1 MMTEI
6 FKNIGR
12 LRGDRVIWLLILF
25 FAMISMA
32 VVYSATSSLAYR
44 HDTSPFRYL
53 IDQAGFY
60 IVGFIVLL
68 ICYRIPMKWYRILS
82 YAAMGLSI
90 ILLTVPAAT
99 GHLRSFTLLG
109 VPVHPAEIAKVATV
123 LYLARVIE
131 ASPMNTFKEYA
142 LKILLPVG
150 LVCAL
155 AMLGSMS
162 ATLIIGTLSLIILVC
177 AGIKREFILWT
188 IPIAVGAVA
197 VAFTVSIISHGR
209 IFSRF
214 DTFGQ
219 RIERH
224 FAEDETESMS
234 AAELA
239 EYNDKTFQ
247 SDQAREAIQL
257 GGIFGRGPGN
267 SIKRDILPNAYDD
280 YIYSIIIEEYGLI
293 GGVVVIILYL
303 WFFYR
308 CMKIARACTRKFSII
323 TVLGLSTLIT
333 MQAFLHIFVNVGIL
347 PVTGQTLPMI
357 SHGGTALII
366 MNCAF
371 GIILSVNRT
380 IEIKDLKLKTENEKD
395 ILFVGAEGKMEM
407 ERVPAAGYRIIG
419 LPVAGLQ
426 RSLSASNLALPA
438 KVLRSLRKA
447 GEIIRS
453 FKPDVVVGVGGYASA
468 PMLWKAASKGIPTL
482 IQEQNSYAGLTNKIL
497 SRKARRICTAYPGM
511 NRFFPAQKIV
521 LTGNPIRDNMRPF
534 TPEEKAE
541 GLRFFNLDPALPTVL
556 VVGGSGGCGTF
567 NSVMRVACRSNDGA
581 FPYQI
586 IWQSGKGYSSQVQEM
601 FSRLRGV
608 SQNRNGIRIWGNI
621 RNCDFI
627 SRMDLA
633 FAAADIVVSRAGAG
647 TISELCSI
655 GKATIFV
662 PSPNVAEDHQTHNA
676 MSLVDMDAA
685 VLVCDSR
692 ASTDLFPAIE
702 ELLNDRGRRAVLEE
716 NILKMARPDA
726 AVNIA
731 REVLN
736 LIDDKKHEDIQ

>member
-209 IFSRF
+209 IISRF

-380 IEIKDLKLKTENEKD
+380 IEIKDLKLKTENEK
-395 ILFVGAEGKMEM
+395 EE
-407 ERVPAAGYRIIG
+407 
-419 LPVAGLQ
+419 
-426 RSLSASNLALPA
+426 
-438 KVLRSLRKA
+438 
-447 GEIIRS
+447 
-453 FKPDVVVGVGGYASA
+453 
-468 PMLWKAASKGIPTL
+468 
-482 IQEQNSYAGLTNKIL
+482 
-497 SRKARRICTAYPGM
+497 
-511 NRFFPAQKIV
+511 
-521 LTGNPIRDNMRPF
+521 
-534 TPEEKAE
+534 TP
-541 GLRFFNLDPALPTVL
+541 
-556 VVGGSGGCGTF
+556 
-567 NSVMRVACRSNDGA
+567 
-581 FPYQI
+581 
-586 IWQSGKGYSSQVQEM
+586 
-601 FSRLRGV
+601 
-608 SQNRNGIRIWGNI
+608 
-621 RNCDFI
+621 
-627 SRMDLA
+627 
-633 FAAADIVVSRAGAG
+633 
-647 TISELCSI
+647 CS
-655 GKATIFV
+655 TE
-662 PSPNVAEDHQTHNA
+662 S
-676 MSLVDMDAA
+676 
-685 VLVCDSR
+685 
-692 ASTDLFPAIE
+692 
-702 ELLNDRGRRAVLEE
+702 
-716 NILKMARPDA
+716 
-726 AVNIA
+726 
-731 REVLN
+731 
-736 LIDDKKHEDIQ
+736 